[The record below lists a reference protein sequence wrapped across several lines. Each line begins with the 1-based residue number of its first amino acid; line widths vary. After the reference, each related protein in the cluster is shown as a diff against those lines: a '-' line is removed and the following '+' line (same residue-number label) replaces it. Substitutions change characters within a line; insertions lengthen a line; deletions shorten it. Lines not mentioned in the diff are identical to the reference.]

1 MFLQRFRERLVLLLI
16 VLLPFHA
23 FLVTAGTKILE
34 GPGHAP
40 LGWLAVWKEGLLGI
54 VLLIALLEIVVRGVE
69 WKMENGKWKMPRFDA
84 IDVLIVVFLALG
96 SIVSIFHF
104 PFSIA
109 HFLYGFKYDFLPLTV
124 FLVLRRVHWSAAF
137 GGKASQFLIGIGAI
151 VVLLGLVM
159 FLLPQRAFEWLG
171 YSAMHSL
178 YVPGGSLAAFQQ
190 IGGTVLRRMQS
201 VMSGPNQLGLW
212 LLLPF
217 SFVLAS
223 LRHGEKPPHQAIFGF
238 LLLFGA
244 GILLTF
250 SRAALLAAFLLV
262 CVTFLN
268 VGEHWNW
275 RKLLP
280 SIGAVAVLL
289 LVVVFSFPDV
299 FLRAASSRDH
309 FLRPLDA
316 VQTIVRHPFGL
327 GLGTAGPA
335 SNRTSDA
342 CVYLPVDGDASW
354 AEGNASLCVFLGET
368 QVLPIDRECR
378 CPFLPENWYL
388 QIGVELGIVGFT
400 LFITLVLLM
409 LRMLRMK
416 NGKWKIENARFA
428 TYLAFLGVSIAALF
442 LHAWEDSAV
451 AYTLWI
457 LAATVLRPRIRS
469 YAAGGIAS
477 S

>member
-1 MFLQRFRERLVLLLI
+1 M
-16 VLLPFHA
+16 
-23 FLVTAGTKILE
+23 
-34 GPGHAP
+34 
-40 LGWLAVWKEGLLGI
+40 
-54 VLLIALLEIVVRGVE
+54 
-69 WKMENGKWKMPRFDA
+69 
-84 IDVLIVVFLALG
+84 
-96 SIVSIFHF
+96 
-104 PFSIA
+104 
-109 HFLYGFKYDFLPLTV
+109 
-124 FLVLRRVHWSAAF
+124 LRRVRWSSAF
-137 GGKASQFLIGIGAI
+137 GAKTSQLLIGIGAV

-159 FLLPQRAFEWLG
+159 FLLPQRVFEWLG

-178 YVPGGSLAAFQQ
+178 YVPGGPLAAFQQ
-190 IGGTVLRRMQS
+190 IGGTALRRMQS

-217 SFVLAS
+217 SFALAP

-250 SRAALLAAFLLV
+250 SRAALLAALLIVLAALMRTQLSHYPKKFVIRIAAAAFL
-262 CVTFLN
+262 
-268 VGEHWNW
+268 
-275 RKLLP
+275 
-280 SIGAVAVLL
+280 ILL
-289 LVVVFSFPDV
+289 LAVIAFPDV

-309 FLRPLDA
+309 FLRPLKA
-316 VQTIVRHPFGL
+316 VQTMARHPFGL
-327 GLGTAGPA
+327 GLGAAGPA

-354 AEGNASLCVFLGET
+354 AEGNASLCVFLGEE

-400 LFITLVLLM
+400 LFIALVLLM

-416 NGKWKIENARFA
+416 NGKLKIENARFA
-428 TYLAFLGVSIAALF
+428 IYLAFLGVSIAALF
-442 LHAWEDSAV
+442 LHAWEDSAL

-457 LAATVLRPRIRS
+457 LAA
-469 YAAGGIAS
+469 AS
-477 S
+477 LAQVPDRVSSDGTS

>member
-40 LGWLAVWKEGLLGI
+40 LGWLAVWKEGLLALI
-54 VLLIALLEIVVRGVE
+54 LLIAALEIVLRGME
-69 WKMENGKWKMPRFDA
+69 WKMENGKWKMPNFDA
-84 IDVLIVVFLALG
+84 VDALIVVFLAFG

-104 PFSIA
+104 PFSIT
-109 HFLYGFKYDFLPLTV
+109 HFLYGFKYDFLPLTA

-137 GGKASQFLIGIGAI
+137 GAKASQLLIGIGAV

-159 FLLPQRAFEWLG
+159 FLLPQRAFERLG

-178 YVPGGSLAAFQQ
+178 YVPGGPLAAFQQ
-190 IGGTVLRRMQS
+190 IGGTALRRMQS

-217 SFVLAS
+217 SFALAS
-223 LRHGEKPPHQAIFGF
+223 LRHGEKTPHQAIFGF

-250 SRAALLAAFLLV
+250 SRAALLAAFLIVLV
-262 CVTFLN
+262 ALMRTQLSHYPKQFVI
-268 VGEHWNW
+268 
-275 RKLLP
+275 R
-280 SIGAVAVLL
+280 IGAAALLILL
-289 LVVVFSFPDV
+289 LAVIAFPDV

-309 FLRPLDA
+309 FLRPLKA
-316 VQTIVRHPFGL
+316 VQTMARHPFGL
-327 GLGTAGPA
+327 GLGAAGPA

-342 CVYLPVDGDASW
+342 CVYLPADGDAAW
-354 AEGNASLCVFLGET
+354 AEGNASLCVFLGEE

-388 QIGVELGIVGFT
+388 QIGVELGFVGFI
-400 LFITLVLLM
+400 LFIALVLLI

-416 NGKWKIENARFA
+416 NEKWKIENARFA
-428 TYLAFLGVSIAALF
+428 IYLAFLGMSIAALF
-442 LHAWEDSAV
+442 LHAWEDGAV

-457 LAATVLRPRIRS
+457 LAA
-469 YAAGGIAS
+469 AS
-477 S
+477 LAQVPDRVSSDGTS